1 MFGKQKKI
9 IDDETEI
16 EDDSIMEKCN
26 QIIKTLKEIKDTL
39 TSIRE
44 GEIKE
49 LKKEL
54 DHRNRF
60 TEQLIMAML
69 EKQTKPSSAFSE
81 YLAKKSSADGI
92 KSVKEINKTK
102 PNLP

>member
-9 IDDETEI
+9 IDDEAEI
-16 EDDSIMEKCN
+16 EDDPIVEKCN
-26 QIIKTLKEIKDTL
+26 QIIKALKEIKDTL

-69 EKQTKPSSAFSE
+69 EKQTKPSSALSE
-81 YLAKKSSADGI
+81 YLAKKSSADGV
-92 KSVKEINKTK
+92 KSVKEINKAK